1 VRLPIALTWLESA
14 PFLKKPKK
22 FLGVGQYLAG
32 VFCETYGCYENS
44 HPTYDRQKPHRMV
57 CFRPVIMWLA
67 TQHGFYSIVQKPAG
81 QFHVRTRCKQDL
93 ENLIALAA
101 LDAPIHHTKVG
112 DYAWRIVVGQPGV
125 SKIMA
130 ALATSIDYP
139 NFKDRIH
146 DEPAQRD
153 KLPAYSQLWSQMLAY
168 QSAQE
173 SR

>member
-67 TQHGFYSIVQKPAG
+67 TQHGFYSIVQK
-81 QFHVRTRCKQDL
+81 
-93 ENLIALAA
+93 
-101 LDAPIHHTKVG
+101 VG